1 MLAPRAAAIAVR
13 RLGLLFLY
21 PLVTDGT
28 GGRQAFLDMASL
40 QDLPRPVGI
49 VRPDYGEAVGQK
61 LHANLDGV
69 GFLAAGA
76 LLKVSHLT
84 RDPERRLHVVT
95 DLVGDDIGLGEIA
108 GCVKT
113 VRQILKKCQ
122 IDWYSTFPDHFSV
135 MTTVIP
141 DSPDRIRLR

>member
-1 MLAPRAAAIAVR
+1 MSEGVLYDIP
-13 RLGLLFLY
+13 LCLFLY

-69 GFLAAGA
+69 GFLAAGV

-122 IDWYSTFPDHFSV
+122 ILVFDFSGSLFRH
-135 MTTVIP
+135 
-141 DSPDRIRLR
+141 DDRDP